1 MAERTRYS
9 YCSAAFLWR
18 ELAYLRA
25 NRERLEEISE
35 TFDYHERRREILN
48 ILAAR
53 SGAGKAA

>member
-25 NRERLEEISE
+25 NRERIEEISL
-35 TFDYHERRREILN
+35 YHERRREILKT
-48 ILAAR
+48 LAAR
-53 SGAGKAA
+53 SGARKAA